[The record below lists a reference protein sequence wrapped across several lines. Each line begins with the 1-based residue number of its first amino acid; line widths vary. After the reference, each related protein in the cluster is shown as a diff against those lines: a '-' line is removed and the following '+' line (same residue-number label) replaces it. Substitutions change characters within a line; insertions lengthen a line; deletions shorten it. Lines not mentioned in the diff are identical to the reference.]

1 MKGWIKVHGANKT
14 WQDKYLRAQDVYA
27 IEEYTEGEE
36 EGFKPFSC
44 TLINDCYYVS
54 ESVDEVLAL
63 IEKAKNGEEET
74 TPVAVIETDKLL
86 AWLEKQK
93 KEAKS
98 KNRTALT
105 DKAEGFHAGSLF
117 SISEVIR
124 HVERETYLVEKP
136 ADREEEE

>member
-1 MKGWIKVHGANKT
+1 MKGWINVHGANKT
-14 WQDKYLRAQDVYA
+14 WQDKYLRAQDIYA
-27 IEEYTEGEE
+27 IEEYTEDEK
-36 EGFKPFSC
+36 EGYKPFSC

-54 ESVDEVLAL
+54 ETVEEVLAL

-74 TPVAVIETDKLL
+74 TPVAVIEADKLL

-93 KEAKS
+93 KEARS
-98 KNRTALT
+98 KLT
-105 DKAEGFHAGSLF
+105 DRAEGFHTGSLF

-136 ADREEEE
+136 ADTEEEE